1 MSSPAFRPPVS
12 VAGRLPYAPVMPSR
26 LIIFDFDGTLADSFP
41 WFRSVLNIVG
51 ARHGLRRVEPEEVEA
66 MRLLPT
72 REILRSLRVPPWK
85 LPALTR
91 DLRALKAEAAAGIP
105 LFPGVPEMLRDL
117 AQGGAVV
124 AIASS
129 DGEASIR
136 LTLGAA
142 AAPISH
148 FACGASLF
156 GKAPKLR
163 QVLRA
168 AGVPAAAAVYIG
180 DETRDAE
187 AAAKAGV
194 PFGAVTW
201 GYAAPAALLAR
212 APGRVFETP
221 ADILR
226 LLEG

>member
-1 MSSPAFRPPVS
+1 MPPAPP
-12 VAGRLPYAPVMPSR
+12 RLV
-26 LIIFDFDGTLADSFP
+26 IFDFDGTLADSFP
-41 WFRSVLNIVG
+41 WFRSVLNEVG
-51 ARHGLRRVEPEEVEA
+51 ARHGLRRVGPEEVEA
-66 MRLLPT
+66 LRLLPT
-72 REILRSLRVPPWK
+72 REILRALRVPPWK

-117 AQGGAVV
+117 AGHGALV

-136 LTLGAA
+136 RTLGPA
-142 AAPISH
+142 AAPVSH

-156 GKAPKLR
+156 GKAAKLR

-168 AGVPAAAAVYIG
+168 AGVAASSAAYVG

-187 AAAKAGV
+187 AAAETGLG
-194 PFGAVTW
+194 FGAVTW

-212 APGRVFETP
+212 GPRWVFGAPGEVP
-221 ADILR
+221 GMLR
-226 LLEG
+226 AAG